1 MVKKLVQQ
9 QNRGKKN
16 DKKLTKR
23 SAMAKQVQQKIG
35 PTCPM
40 AGASRLNPNFTR
52 GK

>member
-1 MVKKLVQQ
+1 MVKKLVLQ

-16 DKKLTKR
+16 AKKLTKR
-23 SAMAKQVQQKIG
+23 PVMAKLVEQKIG

-40 AGASRLNPNFTR
+40 AGASRLNLNFTR